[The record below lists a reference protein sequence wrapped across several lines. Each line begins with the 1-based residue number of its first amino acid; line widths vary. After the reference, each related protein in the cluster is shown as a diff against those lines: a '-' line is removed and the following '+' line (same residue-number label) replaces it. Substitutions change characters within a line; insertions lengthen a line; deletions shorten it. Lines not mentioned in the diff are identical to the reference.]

1 MKVNLPLLKS
11 WCEQQ
16 FSPIAW
22 QRISLH
28 VYGQLKDKYSLKELQ
43 EPGQDMTLEGDALAV
58 VCDAIRELYKVEV
71 PLNDFS

>member
-1 MKVNLPLLKS
+1 M
-11 WCEQQ
+11 
-16 FSPIAW
+16 AW

-28 VYGQLKDKYSLKELQ
+28 AYEQLKDKYSLKELQ
-43 EPGQDMTLEGDALAV
+43 TPEPDMTLEGNDLAV